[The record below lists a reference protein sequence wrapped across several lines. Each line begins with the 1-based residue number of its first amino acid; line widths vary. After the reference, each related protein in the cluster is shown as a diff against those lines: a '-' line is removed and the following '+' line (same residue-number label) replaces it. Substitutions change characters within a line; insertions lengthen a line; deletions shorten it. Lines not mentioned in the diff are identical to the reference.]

1 MMGFLT
7 YIRLKVVVLLLRL
20 LARLV
25 SGPTQ
30 CFPDR
35 VLHISSRQAGRK
47 IKVHVYESRDNDSK
61 PRPVLL
67 NLYGSGFILPFHGS
81 DDEFCARVVQETE
94 YTVLDVQYRLAPENP
109 FPAALEDVED
119 VANWILQKPEDFDL
133 TRLAI
138 SGFSAGGN
146 LALATA
152 SGVCDKGT
160 FSSVLAFYPSTNK
173 SLDPGDRR
181 APDTSVEAG
190 SVALSRLFD
199 ECYIKSGMDKKNPLI
214 SPSFAPAQV
223 FSHNVLVITAAQDNL
238 CLEAEALAAKIKDA
252 DESRNVVTMRMEK
265 CGHAWDKSA
274 KPRTLQEKA
283 KNEAYAFAMKML
295 QLD

>member
-1 MMGFLT
+1 
-7 YIRLKVVVLLLRL
+7 
-20 LARLV
+20 V
-25 SGPTQ
+25 S
-30 CFPDR
+30 R
-35 VLHISSRQAGRK
+35 EAGRG
-47 IKVHVYESRDNDSK
+47 IEVHVYESGDEDSK
-61 PRPVLL
+61 PRPRLL
-67 NLYGSGFILPFHGS
+67 NLHGSGFILLFHGS
-81 DDEFCARVVQETE
+81 DDEFCARVVQETG

-152 SGVCDKGT
+152 SGVCGKGT
-160 FSSVLAFYPSTNK
+160 FSSVLAFCPSTNK

-181 APDTSVEAG
+181 APDTSVKAG
-190 SVALSRLFD
+190 SVALSRLFH
-199 ECYIKSGMDKKNPLI
+199 ECYIKPAMDKKNSLI
-214 SPSFAPAQV
+214 SPSFASAQA
-223 FSHNVLVITAAQDNL
+223 FPQNVLVITGAQDNL

-252 DESRNVVTMRMEK
+252 DESRNVVTMRVEK

-274 KPRTLQEKA
+274 KSGTLQKKA
-283 KNEAYAFAMKML
+283 KNGAYTLAIKML
-295 QLD
+295 RMG

>member
-1 MMGFLT
+1 MSFLT
-7 YIRLKVVVLLLRL
+7 YLRLKLIVLFVRL
-20 LARLV
+20 LARLA

-35 VLHISSRQAGRK
+35 VLYITSRNVGRK
-47 IKVHVYESRDNDSK
+47 IKVHVYESKTNDSK

-67 NLYGSGFILPFHGS
+67 NLHGSGFILPYHGS
-81 DDEFCARVVQETE
+81 DDEFCARVARETE
-94 YTVLDVQYRLAPENP
+94 YTVFDVQYRLAPENP

-119 VANWILQKPEDFDL
+119 IARWILGKPKDFDL

-152 SGVCDKGT
+152 SGVFSKDT

-173 SLDPGDRR
+173 SIDPGDRR
-181 APDTSVEAG
+181 APDSSVKAG
-190 SVALSRLFD
+190 PIALSRFFD
-199 ECYIKSGMDKKNPLI
+199 ECYIPLTMDKKNPLI
-214 SPSFAPAQV
+214 SPSFASAEAFPQSLL
-223 FSHNVLVITAAQDNL
+223 FITAACDNL

-252 DESRNVVTMRMEK
+252 DGSRNVVAMRMEK
-265 CGHAWDKSA
+265 CVHAWDKSA
-274 KPRTLQEKA
+274 KPGTIQEKA
-283 KNEAYAFAMKML
+283 KDEAYALAIEML
-295 QLD
+295 RAQ

>member
-7 YIRLKVVVLLLRL
+7 YLRLKIVVVLLRL

-35 VLHISSRQAGRK
+35 VLHIVSREAGRR
-47 IKVHVYESRDNDSK
+47 IKVHVYESGDDDSK

-67 NLYGSGFILPFHGS
+67 NLHGSGFILPYHGS
-81 DDEFCARVVQETE
+81 DDEFCARVARETG
-94 YTVLDVQYRLAPENP
+94 YTVFDVQYRLAPENP

-119 VANWILQKPEDFDL
+119 VANCILQKPEDFDL

-152 SGVCDKGT
+152 SGICGRGT

-181 APDTSVEAG
+181 APDTSVKAG

-199 ECYIKSGMDKKNPLI
+199 RCYIKSGMDKKNPLI
-214 SPSFAPAQV
+214 SPSFASAQA
-223 FSHNVLVITAAQDNL
+223 FPQNVLVITAAQDNL

-252 DESRNVVTMRMEK
+252 DESCNVVTMRMEK

-274 KPRTLQEKA
+274 KSGILQEKA
-283 KNEAYAFAMKML
+283 KDEAYTLAIKML
-295 QLD
+295 RMG